1 MVYATPKE
9 LLLSGEQENES
20 TRHTVNGK
28 PINVLQPLDI
38 TIFK

>member
-28 PINVLQPLDI
+28 PI